1 MTYPRQNGPTISPEA
16 GGEKRQNSYEE
27 SSASKDAE
35 NAPDIQQ
42 PGAAGDFGTDSGNT
56 KSEPRS
62 AARAPKGTGGRTPEI
77 SITKRAETR
86 RRALRMRPSRPI
98 LIQGRS
104 RLTVLQL
111 RLRGR
116 RDGTGS

>member
-1 MTYPRQNGPTISPEA
+1 MTHPKQNGPKISPEA

-42 PGAAGDFGTDSGNT
+42 PGAAGDFGNDSGNMP

-62 AARAPKGTGGRTPEI
+62 AARASKGTGGRTPGDQHNQTGGVQATDPEDA
-77 SITKRAETR
+77 AE
-86 RRALRMRPSRPI
+86 PSDPYA
-98 LIQGRS
+98 
-104 RLTVLQL
+104 
-111 RLRGR
+111 
-116 RDGTGS
+116 GT